1 MAVSV
6 GKERR
11 WQKQFSSDFLTLRVL
26 NSDVSRRK
34 ISAGT
39 KRPLHCISGKKALLR
54 TLSAWSGKLGAPL
67 GPPSFSPFVLLG
79 IPAQKMLGFMPCQEE
94 KGVLLTDSG
103 AVTVLL
109 GVCYFK
115 LWPL

>member
-1 MAVSV
+1 M
-6 GKERR
+6 
-11 WQKQFSSDFLTLRVL
+11 
-26 NSDVSRRK
+26 
-34 ISAGT
+34 
-39 KRPLHCISGKKALLR
+39 R
-54 TLSAWSGKLGAPL
+54 TSSAWSGKLGAPL
-67 GPPSFSPFVLLG
+67 GPPSFSPFVLLLG